1 MGNRAFQ
8 SVRPMGLNVIEYK
21 DVIHIVSDSPLHLTF
36 NQSPLVEFWC
46 SIKKEYPQLSKKKK
60 SIKYFSFFQLLVFL
74 RLDFLHTILPKQHIS
89 QYSE

>member
-36 NQSPLVEFWC
+36 NQSPPVEFWC

-60 SIKYFSFFQLLVFL
+60 NPLNISHFSNYLSL
-74 RLDFLHTILPKQHIS
+74 
-89 QYSE
+89 